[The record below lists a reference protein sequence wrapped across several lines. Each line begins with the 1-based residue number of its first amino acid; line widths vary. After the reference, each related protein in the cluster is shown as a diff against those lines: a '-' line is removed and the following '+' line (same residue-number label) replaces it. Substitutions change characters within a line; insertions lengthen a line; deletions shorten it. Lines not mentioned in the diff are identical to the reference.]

1 MSYFNIVA
9 STNENTVVTE
19 YEPVKVRADPY
30 QSEAAL
36 EKEFIR
42 LLCEQGYLV
51 FADVVWDQIET
62 DEDGNTNYYNLPD
75 PTFDVFVCPSC
86 GRLMVFGD
94 SNRCTFYKR
103 EDE

>member
-1 MSYFNIVA
+1 MGRWTCKCGQYMNDHKA
-9 STNENTVVTE
+9 PDEN
-19 YEPVKVRADPY
+19 
-30 QSEAAL
+30 
-36 EKEFIR
+36 
-42 LLCEQGYLV
+42 CYLA

-62 DEDGNTNYYNLPD
+62 DEDGNTNYYNLPA

>member
-19 YEPVKVRADPY
+19 YEPVKVRSDTY

-75 PTFDVFVCPSC
+75 PTFDVVGVGSSQPYFVGNNEPFFA
-86 GRLMVFGD
+86 GKLGA
-94 SNRCTFYKR
+94 NQ
-103 EDE
+103 